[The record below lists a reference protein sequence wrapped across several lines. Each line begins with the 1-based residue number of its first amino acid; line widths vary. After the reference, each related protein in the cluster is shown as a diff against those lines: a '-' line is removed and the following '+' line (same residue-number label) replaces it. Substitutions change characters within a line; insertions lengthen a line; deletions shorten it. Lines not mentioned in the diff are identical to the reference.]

1 MNLNNLLLF
10 WSSFLLR
17 TNGHGQPTVGWS
29 AQSSSKLVFMLHLI
43 IEGCRVADTD
53 TWPQC
58 TICNTTQ
65 CPSNVS
71 TQCVHNVSKVRA
83 VRSLDLRRICSANVN
98 SKSAGHGAGV
108 SFPVQIQPGDAGQ
121 GWTGSSPQLGSYLLS
136 VGAAAALC
144 NSIHSST
151 ARRVQHCVHYKQQHH
166 CAPCYAV
173 PCASIMCRL

>member
-1 MNLNNLLLF
+1 M
-10 WSSFLLR
+10 
-17 TNGHGQPTVGWS
+17 
-29 AQSSSKLVFMLHLI
+29 
-43 IEGCRVADTD
+43 C
-53 TWPQC
+53 PQ
-58 TICNTTQ
+58 
-65 CPSNVS
+65 
-71 TQCVHNVSKVRA
+71 QCVHNVSKVRA

-98 SKSAGHGAGV
+98 SNSAGHGAGV

-136 VGAAAALC
+136 VGAAAAALC

-173 PCASIMCRL
+173 PCASNVSLVNSRAVHGPSQSRRRHRLNTLNVPPTMFPQLLPLVSSWVKLAASRGHVTCSQLSV

>member
-43 IEGCRVADTD
+43 IERCYRYMATMHNLQQDTV
-53 TWPQC
+53 
-58 TICNTTQ
+58 
-65 CPSNVS
+65 SNVS

-173 PCASIMCRL
+173 PRVM

>member
-43 IEGCRVADTD
+43 IERCYRYMATMHNLQHDTV
-53 TWPQC
+53 
-58 TICNTTQ
+58 
-65 CPSNVS
+65 SNVS
-71 TQCVHNVSKVRA
+71 TTVCPQCVQGPGCPVSGSPA
-83 VRSLDLRRICSANVN
+83 DLQCQCKHLN

-136 VGAAAALC
+136 VGAAALC

-151 ARRVQHCVHYKQQHH
+151 ARRVAYNTAYTTNNKASLCSMLRGAMCNEMCKQ
-166 CAPCYAV
+166 
-173 PCASIMCRL
+173 

>member
-1 MNLNNLLLF
+1 M
-10 WSSFLLR
+10 
-17 TNGHGQPTVGWS
+17 
-29 AQSSSKLVFMLHLI
+29 
-43 IEGCRVADTD
+43 C
-53 TWPQC
+53 PQ
-58 TICNTTQ
+58 
-65 CPSNVS
+65 
-71 TQCVHNVSKVRA
+71 QCVHNVSKVRA

-151 ARRVQHCVHYKQQHH
+151 ARRVQHCVHHKQQHH

-173 PCASIMCRL
+173 PCASNVSLVNSTIVRLNLVKIRFSQNTFLIIFFTGRTFIMVKCILKLVLEI

>member
-29 AQSSSKLVFMLHLI
+29 AQSPSKLVFRLHLI

-98 SKSAGHGAGV
+98 SNSAGHGAGV

-136 VGAAAALC
+136 VGAAAAALC
-144 NSIHSST
+144 NSIHSYT
-151 ARRVQHCVHYKQQHH
+151 ARRVQHCVHYKQQGIT
-166 CAPCYAV
+166 V
-173 PCASIMCRL
+173 PRVTRCHV

>member
-29 AQSSSKLVFMLHLI
+29 AQSPSKLVFMLHLI
-43 IEGCRVADTD
+43 IEGCYRYMATMHNLQHDTV
-53 TWPQC
+53 
-58 TICNTTQ
+58 
-65 CPSNVS
+65 SNVS

-83 VRSLDLRRICSANVN
+83 VRSLDLWRICSANVN
-98 SKSAGHGAGV
+98 SNCAGHGAGV

-136 VGAAAALC
+136 VGAAAAAQC
-144 NSIHSST
+144 NSIHSSI
-151 ARRVQHCVHYKQQHH
+151 ARRVQHCVHYKQQ
-166 CAPCYAV
+166 
-173 PCASIMCRL
+173 SITVLHVTRCHV

>member
-1 MNLNNLLLF
+1 MC
-10 WSSFLLR
+10 
-17 TNGHGQPTVGWS
+17 PTT
-29 AQSSSKLVFMLHLI
+29 M
-43 IEGCRVADTD
+43 
-53 TWPQC
+53 
-58 TICNTTQ
+58 
-65 CPSNVS
+65 
-71 TQCVHNVSKVRA
+71 QCVHSVSTVCSVSKVRA
-83 VRSLDLRRICSANVN
+83 VRSLDLWRICSANVN

-121 GWTGSSPQLGSYLLS
+121 GWTGSSPKLGSYLLS

-173 PCASIMCRL
+173 PCASNVSLVNSRAVHGPSQSRRRHRLNTLNVPPTMFPQLLPLVSSWVKLAASGGHVTCSQLSV